1 MLETR
6 EKADEGYR
14 REAMRRACLA
24 TVGAMLD
31 MVRIGVLGLGEQI
44 ASRGIRSY
52 EVLAHGSAY

>member
-6 EKADEGYR
+6 ENADEGYR

-24 TVGAMLD
+24 TVGAILD
-31 MVRIGVLGLGEQI
+31 MVGIGGLELRKQI

-52 EVLAHGSAY
+52 EVLAHSIC